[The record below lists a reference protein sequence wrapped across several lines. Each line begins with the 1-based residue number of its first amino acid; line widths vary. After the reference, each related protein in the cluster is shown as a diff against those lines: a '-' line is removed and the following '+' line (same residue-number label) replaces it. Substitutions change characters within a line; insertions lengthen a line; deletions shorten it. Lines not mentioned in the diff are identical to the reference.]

1 MEQKLKSEMLS
12 NLLKILLWVLVALG
26 TASFLAII
34 VFWIDVDVFIEHV
47 YPLAGIIDIS
57 SAYLYYIDV
66 VIYLIWIY
74 RVHMDLNRLFPRYPR
89 TPGGALS
96 CIMVPVYS
104 LYGVPSVYLT
114 IGTHFQTETSKLRKE
129 GRWVSGLAVP
139 LLILLI
145 CANFL
150 NQSVKRMEEPS
161 AALLFSATFANM
173 ILYVVFLMLCLK
185 ISEGLR
191 RVNDSRNENLHAPQD
206 SVPTEQ
212 ADEGVQSVGWT
223 ASIENPNATTREA

>member
-1 MEQKLKSEMLS
+1 MLS

-26 TASFLAII
+26 AASFLAIVI
-34 VFWIDVDVFIEHV
+34 FWIDVDVFIEHV
-47 YPLAGIIDIS
+47 YPLAGIILDIS

-74 RVHMDLNRLFPRYPR
+74 RVHMDLNRLYPHYPR

-114 IGTHFQTETSKLRKE
+114 IGTHFQTEASKLKKE

-145 CANFL
+145 CANIL

-161 AALLFSATFANM
+161 TALLFSTTLANL

-185 ISEGLR
+185 ISQGLR
-191 RVNDSRNENLHAPQD
+191 SVNDSRNENLHASQD
-206 SVPTEQ
+206 AVPTEQ
-212 ADEGVQSVGWT
+212 ADEGAQPVGWT